1 MRNIIKTF
9 NLIRYAGLG
18 FCLFRARYFLRR
30 KSGLLK
36 LKCPAR
42 QWNHI
47 DLADFIETDLAND
60 LLNLPRVQQSNGRRF
75 FFESNKLPQADEDAG
90 QKAVADAEEILQN
103 KFRYFWHKSYS
114 LGEGPDW
121 FLNPANNGRAANQLH
136 WTDVKTFDPAVGDI
150 KFIWEPSRFGWVYA
164 LVRAFAATGDNKY
177 AEKFWALFESWLGA
191 NQPNTGPNYACG
203 QECSIRL
210 MAMCFALYAFG
221 VAGSATDERKIK
233 LITAI
238 AVHAERIEKNIDFA
252 VSTKTNHSITES
264 VGLYT
269 VGLLFPEFKRSAKW
283 RRLGKKIFTNEVLKQ
298 ISCDGS
304 YIQQSMNYHRLM
316 LQDCLWTLRLAELN
330 QESFDQRVLDAVE
343 KAAEFLYQMQD
354 DHSGRVPNYGANDG
368 ALILPLNSC
377 DYLDYRPVLNAMN
390 YLFKHKRLYQSG
402 PWDEDLIWFFG
413 ADAAK
418 ASVGK
423 TERQSRSFNEGG
435 YYTIRS
441 GQSWAMT
448 RCHTHRSRPAH
459 ADMLGLDLW
468 FNGINILRD
477 SGTYMYNCQPL
488 WQDYFKSTAAHNCVV
503 IDGLDQ
509 MTKGTRFMWF
519 DWTKSKTVLFSS
531 FDNDRI
537 KLFQGEHYG
546 YRRRSGNVV
555 HRRAILSIKNYWV
568 IVDDIVGGG
577 EHQVRAFWHLADCDI
592 DISGNGVVLKTEK
605 GTVCLS
611 VASSDKIMQCQRLKG
626 DEQIPAGWDS
636 LYYGQHQPAPVFVV
650 SGKVVLPARIVTLV
664 SLGEIA
670 EQLRLGD
677 DNIVSWSSAQDGQEC
692 EILLNSIEQSE
703 CSVFK
708 GCGGGVFCQ
717 DQSGF
722 IWKV

>member
-1 MRNIIKTF
+1 MRQDNCIAELFCEINTLSIRCLKNRMRNIIKIF

-47 DLADFIETDLAND
+47 DLADFLKLESAVDPSD
-60 LLNLPRVQQSNGRRF
+60 LPRVQQSNGRRF
-75 FFESNKLPQADEDAG
+75 FFESDKLPQADEDAG
-90 QKAVADAEEILQN
+90 RKAVADAEDILQN
-103 KFRYFWHKSYS
+103 KFRYFSHKSYS

-121 FLNPANNGRAANQLH
+121 FLNPVSNGRAANRLH
-136 WTDVKTFDPAVGDI
+136 WTEVKTFDPDVGDI

-164 LVRAFAATGDNKY
+164 LVRAFAVTGDNKY

-221 VAGSATDERKIK
+221 GAEPSTTERKIK
-233 LITAI
+233 LITAV

-252 VSTKTNHSITES
+252 ISTKTNHSITES
-264 VGLYT
+264 AGLYT

-283 RRLGKKIFTNEVLKQ
+283 RRLGKKIFADEVLKQ
-298 ISCDGS
+298 IDCDGS

-343 KAAEFLYQMQD
+343 KASEFLYQMQD

-377 DYLDYRPVLNAMN
+377 DYLDHRPVLNAMN
-390 YLFKHKRLYQSG
+390 YLFKGQRLYQSG

-435 YYTIRS
+435 YYAIRS
-441 GQSWAMT
+441 GQSWAMI
-448 RCHTHRSRPAH
+448 RCHSYRDRVGHV
-459 ADMLGLDLW
+459 DMLGLDLW
-468 FNGINILRD
+468 ADGINLLRD
-477 SGTYMYNCQPL
+477 CGTYKYFAPREPEMEY
-488 WQDYFKSTAAHNCVV
+488 YFKSIWAHN
-503 IDGLDQ
+503 
-509 MTKGTRFMWF
+509 T
-519 DWTKSKTVLFSS
+519 
-531 FDNDRI
+531 
-537 KLFQGEHYG
+537 
-546 YRRRSGNVV
+546 
-555 HRRAILSIKNYWV
+555 V
-568 IVDDIVGGG
+568 IVDDKSPLTMLSRFTFVPWPKAALKSFEIGGHINKWEG
-577 EHQVRAFWHLADCDI
+577 VHFAYAHRPWKVIHDRTVLAAGDKWEITDVLKGKGKHRLELRWHLPPGAERIHEDGK
-592 DISGNGVVLKTEK
+592 SLKLQLSRGWKMEVLGQPEVIFGLIKSQSK
-605 GTVCLS
+605 G
-611 VASSDKIMQCQRLKG
+611 
-626 DEQIPAGWDS
+626 GWES
-636 LYYGQHQPAPVFVV
+636 CYYGVKSPICTV
-650 SGKVVLPARIVTLV
+650 SATMECELPAKFRTIVYR
-664 SLGEIA
+664 EIQA
-670 EQLRLGD
+670 
-677 DNIVSWSSAQDGQEC
+677 
-692 EILLNSIEQSE
+692 
-703 CSVFK
+703 
-708 GCGGGVFCQ
+708 
-717 DQSGF
+717 
-722 IWKV
+722 